1 MLKCYIIIEV
11 GGTQITGET
20 ISCACQCFMEKE
32 KVAFRRVRSEPR
44 ELQEMGLC
52 GEVGV
57 SENLTPLPGWSKTDL

>member
-1 MLKCYIIIEV
+1 
-11 GGTQITGET
+11 
-20 ISCACQCFMEKE
+20 MEKE